1 MPGVALRALA
11 EAHIH
16 AVVEACADWEELAP
30 YGAPYWRPRSPAEL
44 QRRIAA
50 TAGPSLASEYS
61 LVIVEDGVLIG
72 ECSIHAIDWRNRVG
86 EVVVCIWRPAHRGHG
101 RGHDCLRQ
109 LMSWATGY
117 LGLHRLEARVLDGNE
132 PSMRLV
138 LSLGF
143 VYEGVLRR
151 RYLDGGRWRDI
162 HMLAYV
168 TDA

>member
-30 YGAPYWRPRSPAEL
+30 YGAPDWRPRSPAEL

-86 EVVVCIWRPAHRGHG
+86 EVAVCIWRPAHRGHG

-143 VYEGVLRR
+143 GYEGVLRR

>member
-1 MPGVALRALA
+1 MRGPGSRSEDGLCLGLRFGRWRR
-11 EAHIH
+11 AHIP

-30 YGAPYWRPRSPAEL
+30 YGAPYGAPDWRPRSRQRN

-86 EVVVCIWRPAHRGHG
+86 EVAVCIWRPAHRGHG

-109 LMSWATGY
+109 AMSWATGY
-117 LGLHRLEARVLDGNE
+117 LRAASAGG
-132 PSMRLV
+132 
-138 LSLGF
+138 
-143 VYEGVLRR
+143 EGP
-151 RYLDGGRWRDI
+151 
-162 HMLAYV
+162 
-168 TDA
+168 

>member
-1 MPGVALRALA
+1 
-11 EAHIH
+11 
-16 AVVEACADWEELAP
+16 
-30 YGAPYWRPRSPAEL
+30 
-44 QRRIAA
+44 
-50 TAGPSLASEYS
+50 
-61 LVIVEDGVLIG
+61 
-72 ECSIHAIDWRNRVG
+72 
-86 EVVVCIWRPAHRGHG
+86 
-101 RGHDCLRQ
+101 
-109 LMSWATGY
+109 MSWATGY